1 MVTELDDVL
10 FLRGQFA
17 FEDLA
22 EFLLELGLFLFV
34 FFRLLCLLLEEGPG
48 GTAAG

>member
-34 FFRLLCLLLEEGPG
+34 FFRLLYLLLEEGPG
-48 GTAAG
+48 STAAG